1 MKFLSRKFF
10 MTCIGIT
17 LLTFMRFYDKL
28 DNTTFVVGVL
38 ILIFVYIFFNSAIKI
53 QELKI
58 LNENFKIEIEE
69 EENESSNNK
78 ESK

>member
-10 MTCIGIT
+10 MTGLGIT
-17 LLTFMRFYDKL
+17 ILTFMKFYDKL
-28 DNTTFVVGVL
+28 DNTTFAVSLLV
-38 ILIFVYIFFNSAIKI
+38 LIFVYIFFNSAIKI